1 MVMGNF
7 CPFHNG
13 HKYLIDTSIENSE
26 KVYVFVCHRKD
37 DPISGNERFL
47 SIKNTYR
54 DNENIIVFNIEHDY
68 DNYPGERGSTVDEFY
83 DYWVNQIVYK
93 YVDELDVVFTSEEYG
108 DEFAEYLGVEHFLV
122 DKKRK
127 EYPISGTEIRNNPYG
142 NWEFLPHFTKSYFI
156 KKIAFIGPESSG
168 KTTISKIISEH
179 YNTNMVDEYVRE
191 YFDNKLFNKNTR
203 YNDEFIINDIIN
215 IGLGQLK
222 KEDSL
227 KDSSNKMLICDTEI
241 MTTTVWSEM
250 YFGIIPDELLKEY
263 NKRKYDLYFLMD
275 IDFDWIDDGTRE
287 FPDKRRW
294 FYNRLLEK
302 LDNKKCNYIILS
314 GSIDNR
320 VKKCIKEI
328 DSLIENFTTESPS

>member
-1 MVMGNF
+1 MKKYKNSMVMGNF

-127 EYPISGTEIRNNPYG
+127 EYPISGTEIRNNP
-142 NWEFLPHFTKSYFI
+142 
-156 KKIAFIGPESSG
+156 
-168 KTTISKIISEH
+168 
-179 YNTNMVDEYVRE
+179 
-191 YFDNKLFNKNTR
+191 
-203 YNDEFIINDIIN
+203 
-215 IGLGQLK
+215 
-222 KEDSL
+222 
-227 KDSSNKMLICDTEI
+227 
-241 MTTTVWSEM
+241 
-250 YFGIIPDELLKEY
+250 
-263 NKRKYDLYFLMD
+263 
-275 IDFDWIDDGTRE
+275 
-287 FPDKRRW
+287 
-294 FYNRLLEK
+294 
-302 LDNKKCNYIILS
+302 
-314 GSIDNR
+314 
-320 VKKCIKEI
+320 
-328 DSLIENFTTESPS
+328 